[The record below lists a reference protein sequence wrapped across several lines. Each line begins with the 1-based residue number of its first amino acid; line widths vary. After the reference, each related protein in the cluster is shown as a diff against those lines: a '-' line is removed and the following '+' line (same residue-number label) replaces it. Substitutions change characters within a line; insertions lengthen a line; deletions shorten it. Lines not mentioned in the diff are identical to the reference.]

1 MAEPIGV
8 KIPITMGNIGF
19 FNQTFTSLEEAKSNL
34 LNLLLTRRGE
44 RVMHP
49 EFGTDIY
56 NLLFSQITRDLKQK
70 IEGEIRTAVETWI
83 PYILLT
89 EVQVDISDQNIENN
103 RIDIKIGFGLKR
115 NINEYDEIIVTFL
128 V

>member
-1 MAEPIGV
+1 
-8 KIPITMGNIGF
+8 MGNIGF

-89 EVQVDISDQNIENN
+89 EVQVDISDENIEKNSFPTN
-103 RIDIKIGFGLKR
+103 L
-115 NINEYDEIIVTFL
+115 Y
-128 V
+128 

>member
-1 MAEPIGV
+1 MEPIGV

-56 NLLFSQITRDLKQK
+56 NLLFTQITRDLKQK
-70 IEGEIRTAVETWI
+70 IGQEIRTSVETWI

-89 EVQVDISDQNIENN
+89 NVEVDISDENIENN
-103 RIDIKIGFGLKR
+103 RIDIRIGFGLKR